1 MSRKVFETVVGLN
14 PNFSFRGKQQT
25 RIETFS
31 DAVFALAI
39 TLLVL
44 SSTIPETFEDLW
56 ASMRDVIPFAICVAL
71 IIVIWYQHYIFFLK
85 YGLQDKVTILL
96 NTILLFVL
104 LVYVYPLKF
113 LARFLSEIY
122 GGIFGIIETDL
133 SRFGEYSHQN
143 LKLLMVNYGL
153 GAFAIFLVFSLMYWR
168 AYKMKSLLDLNS
180 YEIFDT
186 KSSIIANLLM
196 CSVPLLS
203 LIITLIDPWGNFR
216 TTILSGFLYFLYV
229 PIMIV
234 FGRITSKKSRRL
246 LQDALEVLFQ

>member
-1 MSRKVFETVVGLN
+1 MRKVFETVVGLN

-113 LARFLSEIY
+113 LVKI
-122 GGIFGIIETDL
+122 
-133 SRFGEYSHQN
+133 
-143 LKLLMVNYGL
+143 
-153 GAFAIFLVFSLMYWR
+153 
-168 AYKMKSLLDLNS
+168 
-180 YEIFDT
+180 
-186 KSSIIANLLM
+186 SIRDI
-196 CSVPLLS
+196 
-203 LIITLIDPWGNFR
+203 R
-216 TTILSGFLYFLYV
+216 RYFWYN
-229 PIMIV
+229 
-234 FGRITSKKSRRL
+234 
-246 LQDALEVLFQ
+246 